1 MGALAGELGLLPPLP
16 DDPAKPDLAR
26 PHAAPSAAAASQPDP
41 AALFGHAQALHRAGK
56 LAEAAAAHRAL
67 LAREPGHLQAKHY
80 LGVLAHQAGRS
91 EDAIALI
98 RELDL
103 IVTVDTSV
111 AHLAGTLGTS
121 TWLLLPFAP
130 DWRWLAGRADSPWY
144 PATRLFRQA
153 ALGDWPGVV
162 AQVRKA
168 LRAHTTA
175 TDAVG
180 DPPPA
185 AGNDQGGGTST

>member
-1 MGALAGELGLLPPLP
+1 MGALAGELGPLPPLP

-41 AALFGHAQALHRAGK
+41 AALFGHAQALHQAGK
-56 LAEAAAAHRAL
+56 LADAAAAYRAL

-98 RELDL
+98 RALDL

-111 AHLAGTLGTS
+111 AHLAGPPAQP
-121 TWLLLPFAP
+121 TWVLLPFAP
-130 DWRWLAGRADSPWY
+130 DWRWLASHGAAPGIPR
-144 PATRLFRQA
+144 PACSA
-153 ALGDWPGVV
+153 
-162 AQVRKA
+162 K
-168 LRAHTTA
+168 
-175 TDAVG
+175 
-180 DPPPA
+180 PPA
-185 AGNDQGGGTST
+185 ATGRAWSPKARTP